1 MIATILPSSTNFH
14 AVEYNEM
21 KVAMGK
27 AELIEMYNFGYIE
40 DMGCQSPEE
49 LTNYLVAYSSANQR
63 IKKAQFH
70 LAISC
75 KGNEYSQEELVRI
88 AHQYLKDMGYG
99 EPGQPLLIYAHHDTD
114 NNHIHIITSRVN
126 PHGKKIYH
134 NHERLHSQEVINR
147 IMGVDEKQ
155 RVGKAV
161 TDALHY
167 SFSTIPHF
175 KAIMETM
182 GYECFEANDELVF
195 KRGGFI
201 QDRVKLEVV
210 EAAFK
215 KYNGQDRKRIMQV
228 RAILKKYR
236 DMSSNKEELQD
247 MMKSKFGINL
257 FFLGSKDSP
266 YGYII
271 VDHHH
276 KEVYKG
282 GDVLKLKEMLNFQT
296 NEERFK
302 NIGSFIDKLLDDDV
316 FLTTKELNRM
326 LRRQFGCK
334 LTNGSVLFNGAS
346 YQIPEYMTLRLKK
359 NDKRAWL
366 QTFNPSTE
374 EERNI
379 LCSVGKYYHPEHIIL
394 TEKSEES
401 IRKTKDS
408 LQTIFNQLSGQE
420 LWDKL
425 HEDGYVIIKKGE
437 EYYCVDFA
445 HRIILNMSRY
455 GLDIS
460 CLKYKTESTNIKGVE
475 LPILPKIIV
484 LPEKIINKKGG
495 SADSN
500 REWEVGKNGYD
511 DTDDERKIKR

>member
-27 AELIEMYNFGYIE
+27 AELIEMSNFGYVE
-40 DMGCQSPEE
+40 EMGSHSPED
-49 LTNYLVAYSSANQR
+49 LTNYLVTYSSSNQR

-88 AHQYLKDMGYG
+88 AHQYLKEMGYG
-99 EPGQPLLIYAHHDTD
+99 GPGQPLLIYAHHDTE
-114 NNHIHIITSRVN
+114 NNHIHIITSRVD
-126 PHGKKIYH
+126 PHGNKIYH
-134 NHERLHSQEVINR
+134 NHERLRSQEVINR

-155 RVGKAV
+155 RVGEAV
-161 TDALHY
+161 SEALQY
-167 SFSTIPHF
+167 SFTIVPHF
-175 KAIMETM
+175 RAIMETM
-182 GYECFEANDELVF
+182 GYECFEGKDELVF
-195 KRGGFI
+195 KRGGVI
-201 QDRVKLEVV
+201 QERVKLEVV
-210 EAAFK
+210 EAACK
-215 KYNGQDRKRIMQV
+215 KNCGQDRKRIMQM

-236 DMSSNKEELQD
+236 DMSSDKKELQD
-247 MMKSKFGINL
+247 TMKSKFGIDL

-282 GDVLKLKEMLNFQT
+282 SDVLKLKELLNFQT
-296 NEERFK
+296 KEERFRS
-302 NIGSFIDKLLDDDV
+302 IDSFIDKVLDDDI

-334 LTNGSVLFNGAS
+334 LMNGCVLFNGTS
-346 YQIPEYMTLRLKK
+346 HQIPEYMAHKLKT

-366 QTFNPSTE
+366 QSFNPSTE
-374 EERNI
+374 EERSI
-379 LCSVGKYYHPEHIIL
+379 LCNVGKYYHPEHIKL

-401 IRKTKDS
+401 IHITKDS
-408 LQTIFNQLSGQE
+408 LQAIFEQYSGQD

-425 HEDGYVIIKKGE
+425 HEDGYVIIKKE
-437 EYYCVDFA
+437 EEFYCIDFA
-445 HRIILNMSRY
+445 HRMILNMNSF
-455 GLDIS
+455 GLDVS
-460 CLKYKTESTNIKGVE
+460 RQRVRTESTNKQDMIR
-475 LPILPKIIV
+475 ITPKLYVQPERIIT
-484 LPEKIINKKGG
+484 KKGG
-495 SADSN
+495 SCDNN
-500 REWEVGKNGYD
+500 REWEVGNTGYD
-511 DTDDERKIKR
+511 DIDDDRKLKR

>member
-167 SFSTIPHF
+167 SFLPYLISRR
-175 KAIMETM
+175 
-182 GYECFEANDELVF
+182 LW
-195 KRGGFI
+195 KRWGMS
-201 QDRVKLEVV
+201 VSKL
-210 EAAFK
+210 
-215 KYNGQDRKRIMQV
+215 
-228 RAILKKYR
+228 
-236 DMSSNKEELQD
+236 
-247 MMKSKFGINL
+247 MMNL
-257 FFLGSKDSP
+257 FSREGDS
-266 YGYII
+266 
-271 VDHHH
+271 
-276 KEVYKG
+276 YKTG
-282 GDVLKLKEMLNFQT
+282 LNWRLLKQPSRNIT
-296 NEERFK
+296 ARTERESCRSEPSSK
-302 NIGSFIDKLLDDDV
+302 NIVTCHLTKKSF
-316 FLTTKELNRM
+316 
-326 LRRQFGCK
+326 
-334 LTNGSVLFNGAS
+334 
-346 YQIPEYMTLRLKK
+346 
-359 NDKRAWL
+359 
-366 QTFNPSTE
+366 
-374 EERNI
+374 
-379 LCSVGKYYHPEHIIL
+379 
-394 TEKSEES
+394 
-401 IRKTKDS
+401 KT
-408 LQTIFNQLSGQE
+408 
-420 LWDKL
+420 
-425 HEDGYVIIKKGE
+425 
-437 EYYCVDFA
+437 
-445 HRIILNMSRY
+445 
-455 GLDIS
+455 
-460 CLKYKTESTNIKGVE
+460 
-475 LPILPKIIV
+475 
-484 LPEKIINKKGG
+484 
-495 SADSN
+495 
-500 REWEVGKNGYD
+500 
-511 DTDDERKIKR
+511 